1 MLCSVAHFVR
11 KYLKERVDL
20 GSRVIHTIDNLN
32 PFVKRC
38 CQMMCRTIK
47 IFLLDQGMRRVSSGI
62 LWDLVR
68 CHIHRYRKWWLLVPF
83 RNVTLDEVGCFLLS
97 RFLK

>member
-38 CQMMCRTIK
+38 CQMMWRTIK
-47 IFLLDQGMRRVSSGI
+47 IFLLDQGMRRLSSGI
-62 LWDLVR
+62 LLGSGVVFVAAISK
-68 CHIHRYRKWWLLVPF
+68 CH
-83 RNVTLDEVGCFLLS
+83 VG
-97 RFLK
+97 